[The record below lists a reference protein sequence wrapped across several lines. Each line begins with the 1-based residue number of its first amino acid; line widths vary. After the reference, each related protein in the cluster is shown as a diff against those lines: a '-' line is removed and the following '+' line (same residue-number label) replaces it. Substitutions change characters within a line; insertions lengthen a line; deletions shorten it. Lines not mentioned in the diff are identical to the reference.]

1 MRLEILELEKP
12 HLVSKSQWVNHPDY
26 FMPVLFTQYGWSDG
40 KTTVWNKEFE
50 IRKAQEMTTFTT
62 EDRQDIQTLLFENA
76 NLITQLQEK
85 VKFLET
91 KNKWLMQQVEQLEI
105 QLWGSR

>member
-12 HLVSKSQWVNHPDY
+12 RLVSKSQLVNHPDY

-50 IRKAQEMTTFTT
+50 IRKAQE
-62 EDRQDIQTLLFENA
+62 
-76 NLITQLQEK
+76 K
-85 VKFLET
+85 
-91 KNKWLMQQVEQLEI
+91 
-105 QLWGSR
+105 